1 MTTKLLGLLLVA
13 GGSLFAE
20 SHFSVVI
27 GGGPGYYAPG
37 YYANQDEAYRHY
49 VRHDLSE
56 DYRDVENDYAQVDR
70 LRADIARDRYNLQMA
85 LEDGDEWQAS
95 RIARDLARDQ
105 RALDAL
111 LRDIA
116 RDHHDIRHDQQELDR
131 NRGYWGY
138 WGR

>member
-1 MTTKLLGLLLVA
+1 MKTKLIALMLVA

-27 GGGPGYYAPG
+27 GGGAPG
-37 YYANQDEAYRHY
+37 YYPPPPPSYRVYQRQDLH
-49 VRHDLSE
+49 E
-56 DYRDVENDYAQVDR
+56 DYRDIQRDYEQVDR
-70 LRADIARDRYNLQMA
+70 LRADIARDRYQLHEA

-116 RDHHDIRHDQQELDR
+116 RDHRDIQHDEQELYR
-131 NRGYWGY
+131 ERGYWG
-138 WGR
+138 WR